1 LREGGCTWPGFVVAN
16 LHATLDALRALGG
29 ELVAGPEERPWGMR
43 AVVADPDRRPVEL
56 WSES

>member
-1 LREGGCTWPGFVVAN
+1 MPGFVVAN